1 METAISSKKAAEY
14 FKVNES
20 TVKRWADSGILK
32 CYKTAGGH
40 RKFRLED
47 LKNYADAN
55 DHQTVSLVN
64 IEKGTDRKQ
73 ILKERKYSQLC
84 SRLEKIILKGNSKSA
99 FEFLYTLYF
108 NNYSLEEIFD
118 EIIRDVMSGI
128 GSKWESKELGI
139 ESEHIATNT
148 LVSALQKFET
158 VINKKKKIKR
168 SAVCA
173 GPDNEFHE
181 IGLICV
187 KIALESE
194 GWNVIYPGINLPFG
208 SLNELVRKIKP
219 DLVCL
224 TAANIGNKK
233 NYEKQL
239 GVLIKNTELSGGKVL
254 LGGSNFKT
262 EKYSK
267 LKCDTISDLNKQL
280 TKL

>member
-1 METAISSKKAAEY
+1 METAISSKKAAEF

-55 DHQTVSLVN
+55 DQQTVSLVN
-64 IEKGTDRKQ
+64 IEKSTARKQ
-73 ILKERKYSQLC
+73 LLKDRKYSQLC

-99 FEFLYTLYF
+99 FDFLYTLYF
-108 NNYSLEEIFD
+108 NKYSLEEIFD
-118 EIIRDVMSGI
+118 KIIREVMASI
-128 GSKWESKELGI
+128 GSKWEGKKLGI

-148 LVSALQKFET
+148 LVSSLQKFET

-173 GPDNEFHE
+173 GPENEFHE

-187 KIALESE
+187 KITLESE
-194 GWNVIYPGINLPFG
+194 GWDVIYPGINLPFD
-208 SLNELVRKIKP
+208 SLNELVSKISP

-224 TAANIGNKK
+224 TATNIGNKK
-233 NYEKQL
+233 EYDKQL
-239 GVLIKNTELSGGKVL
+239 GVLIKNTELSGGRVL
-254 LGGSNFKT
+254 LGGSNFIT
-262 EKYSK
+262 EKYNV
-267 LKCDTISDLNKQL
+267 LKCEDISDLKKLL
-280 TKL
+280 TKI